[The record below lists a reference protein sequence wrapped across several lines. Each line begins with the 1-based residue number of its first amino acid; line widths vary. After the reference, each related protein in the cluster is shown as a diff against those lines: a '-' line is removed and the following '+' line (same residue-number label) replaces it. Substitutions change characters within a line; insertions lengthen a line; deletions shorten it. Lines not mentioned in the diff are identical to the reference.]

1 MKKVLVEQL
10 VLFGVLLLSSWVVF
24 EKVYPE
30 TVLLILLVNL
40 FFTTVSWIQIRMS
53 REAVNRKTGKKKME
67 LPVRCGSD
75 FDKTGA
81 IDVEFKVTS
90 EFQKPLGE

>member
-1 MKKVLVEQL
+1 MKKVLVKQL
-10 VLFGVLLLSSWVVF
+10 VLFGMLLLASWVVF

-40 FFTTVSWIQIRMS
+40 FSTTVLWIRIRMS
-53 REAVNRKTGKKKME
+53 RETVNRKTVKKKRR